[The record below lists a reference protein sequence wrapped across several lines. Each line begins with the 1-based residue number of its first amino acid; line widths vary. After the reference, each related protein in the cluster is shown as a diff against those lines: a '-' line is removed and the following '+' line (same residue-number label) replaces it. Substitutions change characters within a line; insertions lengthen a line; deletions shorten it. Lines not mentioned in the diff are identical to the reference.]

1 MFFSRLTSVLF
12 LPLKLDQVSLVLP
25 ISYYLDDRYRRQL
38 LAYRTFASDVA
49 SVLGA
54 EKNVSVDD
62 MNDMV
67 DFEVRM
73 ANVCLN
79 RAIT

>member
-1 MFFSRLTSVLF
+1 MDQDKLI
-12 LPLKLDQVSLVLP
+12 LPRNV
-25 ISYYLDDRYRRQL
+25 YLNARFRSQL
-38 LAYRTFASDVA
+38 LAYRNFASDVA
-49 SVLGA
+49 SALGA
-54 EKNVSVDD
+54 ESIVKLDD

-67 DFEVRM
+67 DFEVSL